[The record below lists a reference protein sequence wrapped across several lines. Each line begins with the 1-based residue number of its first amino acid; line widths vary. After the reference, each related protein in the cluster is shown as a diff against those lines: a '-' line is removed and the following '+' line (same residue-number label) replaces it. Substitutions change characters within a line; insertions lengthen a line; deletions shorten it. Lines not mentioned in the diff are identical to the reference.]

1 MASDAS
7 PREGRA
13 LGFWLCLSLTVGCF
27 IGSGIFLL
35 PAQLAPFGWNAVI
48 GWTITIGGALCLAF
62 VFARLTR
69 AMPLSSGP
77 YSFVDEAFG
86 PLPAFAVAWS
96 YWISTWV
103 GNVAI
108 ATAAISYLS
117 LFAPGLTATPVAM
130 MLATAALLWALTA
143 LNCWS
148 VKAVGEFQLATVL
161 IKLVPMAAVIAIA
174 AAVLLEGRQ
183 LTTLPLRAEDISL
196 GRINGAAALTLW
208 AMLGVEAASIASRT
222 VRDPERTVPRATLFG
237 TLAVGLIYLLVSTP
251 VALLLPAAEVAQSN
265 APLALFVERYWSPNL
280 ALFIGLFAAVSVI
293 GALNGLTLLQGEL
306 PVAMA
311 RHGAFPAWFAKV
323 SPRGTAVRAQLLSS
337 GLATLLLAANASR
350 SVGGLFTF
358 MALLSTTAALILY
371 LACALAALK
380 LQHARRMPRS
390 ATLAVLAALAALYSI
405 WTLYGAGYEA
415 IGWGAALIL
424 AGAPVYGLMRRASR
438 SSAPAASPAASP
450 GSAA

>member
-1 MASDAS
+1 MATDPNAA
-7 PREGRA
+7 EGRA

-77 YSFVDEAFG
+77 YSFVEEAFG
-86 PLPAFAVAWS
+86 RLPAFGVTWS

-108 ATAAISYLS
+108 ATAAVAYLS
-117 LFAPGLTATPVAM
+117 LLAPSLTATPVAT

-148 VKAVGEFQLATVL
+148 VKAVGEFQFATVL

-174 AAVLLEGRQ
+174 ALVLIEGRQ
-183 LTTLPLRAEDISL
+183 ITTLPFRAEDISL
-196 GRINGAAALTLW
+196 DQINAAAALTLW
-208 AMLGVEAASIASRT
+208 AMLGVEAAAIASRT
-222 VRDPERTVPRATLFG
+222 VRDPERTVPRATLVG

-251 VALLLPAAEVAQSN
+251 VALLLPSIEVAQST
-265 APLALFVERYWSPNL
+265 APLALFVERYWSPAL
-280 ALFIGLFAAVSVI
+280 GLFIGLFAAVSVI
-293 GALNGLTLLQGEL
+293 GALNGATLLQGEL

-323 SPRGTAVRAQLLSS
+323 SPRGTAVRAQLLST

-380 LQHARRMPRS
+380 LQHSGRMPRS
-390 ATLAVLAALAALYSI
+390 APLAMIALLAALYSI

-415 IGWGAALIL
+415 VGWGAALIL
-424 AGAPVYGLMRRASR
+424 AGAPVYWLIRRTNR
-438 SSAPAASPAASP
+438 SSPVEASPAESP
-450 GSAA
+450 E

>member
-1 MASDAS
+1 MATDPNAAQ
-7 PREGRA
+7 GRA
-13 LGFWLCLSLTVGCF
+13 LGFWLCLSLTIGCF

-62 VFARLTR
+62 VFAQLTR
-69 AMPLSSGP
+69 AMPFGSGP

-108 ATAAISYLS
+108 ATAAVSYLS
-117 LFAPGLTATPVAM
+117 LFAPALTATSMAT
-130 MLATAALLWALTA
+130 MLATAGLLWALTA

-148 VKAVGEFQLATVL
+148 VKAVGEFQLVTVL

-174 AAVLLEGRQ
+174 ALVLLEGRQ
-183 LTTLPLRAEDISL
+183 FATLQFRAEDISL
-196 GRINGAAALTLW
+196 DQINAAAALTLW

-222 VRDPERTVPRATLFG
+222 VRDPERTIPRATLAG
-237 TLAVGLIYLLVSTP
+237 TVAVGLIYLLVSTP

-265 APLALFVERYWSPNL
+265 APLALFVERYWSPSL
-280 ALFIGLFAAVSVI
+280 ALLVGLFAAVSVI
-293 GALNGLTLLQGEL
+293 GALNGLTLVQGEL

-311 RHGAFPAWFAKV
+311 RNGAFPAWFAKV
-323 SPRGTAVRAQLLSS
+323 SPRGTAVRAQLLST

-350 SVGGLFTF
+350 SIGGLFTF

-380 LQHARRMPRS
+380 LQHKGRMPRS
-390 ATLAVLAALAALYSI
+390 AAVAVLAAIAALYSV

-415 IGWGAALIL
+415 VGWGAALIL
-424 AGAPVYGLMRRASR
+424 AGAPVYWLMRWANARA
-438 SSAPAASPAASP
+438 APPAASPE
-450 GSAA
+450 SAA

>member
-1 MASDAS
+1 MATDPNAA
-7 PREGRA
+7 EGRA

-48 GWTITIGGALCLAF
+48 GWAITIGGALCLAF
-62 VFARLTR
+62 VFARLAR

-77 YSFVDEAFG
+77 YGFVEEAFG
-86 PLPAFAVAWS
+86 RLPAFAVAWS

-108 ATAAISYLS
+108 ATAAVAYLS
-117 LFAPGLTATPVAM
+117 LFAPSLTSTPVAT

-148 VKAVGEFQLATVL
+148 VKAVGEFQLVTVL
-161 IKLVPMAAVIAIA
+161 LKLVPMAAVIAIA
-174 AAVLLEGRQ
+174 ALVLIEGRQ
-183 LTTLPLRAEDISL
+183 IATLPFRAEDISL
-196 GRINGAAALTLW
+196 DQINAAAALTLW
-208 AMLGVEAASIASRT
+208 AMLGVEAAAIASRT
-222 VRDPERTVPRATLFG
+222 VRDPERTVPRATLIG

-251 VALLLPAAEVAQSN
+251 VALLLPSAEVAQSN
-265 APLALFVERYWSPNL
+265 APLALFVERYWSPGL
-280 ALFIGLFAAVSVI
+280 GLFIGLFAAVSVI

-323 SPRGTAVRAQLLSS
+323 SPRGTAVRAQLLST

-380 LQHARRMPRS
+380 LQHQDRMPRS
-390 ATLAVLAALAALYSI
+390 AALAVLAVLASLYSI

-415 IGWGAALIL
+415 VVWGAALIL
-424 AGAPVYGLMRRASR
+424 AGAPVYWLIRRMNR
-438 SSAPAASPAASP
+438 SSPVGASPAVP
-450 GSAA
+450 PESAA